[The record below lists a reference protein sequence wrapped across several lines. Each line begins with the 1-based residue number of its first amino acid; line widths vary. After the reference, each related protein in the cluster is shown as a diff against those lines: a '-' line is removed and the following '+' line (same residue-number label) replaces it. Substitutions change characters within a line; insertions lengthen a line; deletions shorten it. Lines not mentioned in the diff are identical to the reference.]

1 MTKVEPTARSATS
14 QEVTLRQ
21 ALSAFPTGVTVAS
34 TVTSTG
40 KPVGLTANS
49 FNVVSLEPPLVLW
62 SLRTSSGSTEAFR
75 CASHFTINVLSE
87 EQIDLSRRFATAIE
101 DRFEKVTWRSGPNSA
116 PLLQG
121 CAASFE
127 CRLVSQ
133 QIVGDHVLFIGEV
146 EDYRYRAM
154 RPLIFHHGRY
164 HALGEP
170 L

>member
-1 MTKVEPTARSATS
+1 MTEVVPTARSATS

-21 ALSAFPTGVTVAS
+21 ALSAFSTGVTVVS
-34 TVTSTG
+34 TVSSTG
-40 KPVGLTANS
+40 KPVGMTANS

-62 SLRTSSGSTEAFR
+62 SLRTSSGSTDAF
-75 CASHFTINVLSE
+75 CSASHFTINVLSE
-87 EQIDLSRRFATAIE
+87 GQIGLSRRFASPIE
-101 DRFEKVTWRSGPNSA
+101 DRFEEVTWRSGPNSV

-146 EDYRYRAM
+146 EDYRCRAM
-154 RPLIFHHGRY
+154 RPLIFHQGRY
-164 HALGEP
+164 HALGDP